1 MSRLV
6 EAKVELAEACERRD
20 AADLEFRAA
29 AARGDLTGTAAAWQR
44 KQAQRLAITRLV
56 REIGELEARE
66 AGLLASF
73 GAGAAEEIS

>member
-6 EAKVELAEACERRD
+6 IAKVELAEACERRD

-29 AARGDLTGTAAAWQR
+29 AGRGDLKRTGEAWQR
-44 KQAQRLAITRLV
+44 KQKERTEITRLV

-66 AGLLASF
+66 AGLVAAFGPGAS
-73 GAGAAEEIS
+73 EEIS

>member
-6 EAKVELAEACERRD
+6 EAKVELLEAIERRD

-29 AARGDLTGTAAAWQR
+29 AARGALAEVSESWRR
-44 KQAQRLAITRLV
+44 KQTERASVTRLV

-66 AGLLASF
+66 AGLVRDF
-73 GAGAAEEIS
+73 GPATEDNFA

>member
-6 EAKVELAEACERRD
+6 IAKVELAEACERRD

-29 AARGDLTGTAAAWQR
+29 AGRGDLPETGAAWKR
-44 KQAQRLAITRLV
+44 KQAERQTISRLV

-66 AGLLASF
+66 AGLVEAF
-73 GAGAAEEIS
+73 GPGAAEEIG